1 VDKEIG
7 LASGRRGVFGMI
19 TMLPLKSAKGGRWRI
34 DIYNVRDHRR
44 VIGRIMRTH
53 IAGRPWFWAITA
65 QRKQQRDDR
74 GYAAS
79 REDAIEQLRRRWES
93 IKRAKK

>member
-1 VDKEIG
+1 
-7 LASGRRGVFGMI
+7 MI
-19 TMLPLKSAKGGRWRI
+19 TMLPLESAEGGRWRV
-34 DIYNVRDHRR
+34 DIYNVRDRGR

-53 IAGRPWFWAITA
+53 IAGWPWFWAITA
-65 QRKQQRDDR
+65 QRRQRCDDR

-79 REDAIEQLRRRWES
+79 RQNAIEQLRRRWEV